1 MKKRGIRKTRVGV
14 VVGDKMTG
22 SCVIKVE
29 RRVKDPL
36 YGKYITLSK
45 KYMVDDKENKS
56 SVGDSIKIMETRPIS
71 KRKRWRLVEIL
82 KKAELA

>member
-1 MKKRGIRKTRVGV
+1 MKNRGIRKTRIGTV
-14 VVGDKMTG
+14 VSDKMTG
-22 SCVIKVE
+22 SCIVRVE

-36 YGKYITLSK
+36 YGKYVTMSNKFL
-45 KYMVDDKENKS
+45 VDDKENKS
-56 SVGDSIKIMETRPIS
+56 SIGDTIKIMETRPLS